1 MLKSIAKATLLAA
14 ALLSPLSLSASQA
27 DAKKDFKVC
36 WTIYAGWMPWGYIS
50 ESGIMKKWADKYDI
64 TVEIT
69 QFNDYIESINQYTAG
84 EYDACAMTNMDALS
98 IPSGSGVDTTVLIAG
113 DYSNGNDGL
122 ILKDGGDL
130 AAIKGQNVNLVELS
144 VSHYFLARALESVGL
159 SEKDIT
165 VVNTSDADMLAVYD
179 NDEITAVATWN
190 PMLSEILATKKGEL
204 VYDSSKIPGE
214 IIDAMMVN
222 TQTLEDN
229 PALGKALAGAW
240 FEVLAL
246 MASDTPEGTAA
257 LESMAAASGTDLE
270 GYKAQLA
277 ATALFYKPDDLL
289 AFTGDA
295 KLKETMKFVATF
307 LFDHGILG
315 EGAQSAEFVGVA
327 FPDGSV
333 FGDSNN
339 VKLRFDNSY
348 VEMAAKGE
356 L

>member
-1 MLKSIAKATLLAA
+1 MLKSIAKASLLAA
-14 ALLSPLSLSASQA
+14 ALLSPLSMSASQA
-27 DAKKDFKVC
+27 EEKKDFKVC

-98 IPSGSGVDTTVLIAG
+98 IPSGGGIDTTVLIAG

-130 AAIKGQNVNLVELS
+130 ASIKGQNVNLVELS

-165 VVNTSDADMLAVYD
+165 VVNTSDADMVAVYD
-179 NDEITAVATWN
+179 TADITAVATWN
-190 PMLSEILATKKGEL
+190 PMLSEILATKKGEM

-222 TQTLEDN
+222 TETLADN

-240 FEVLAL
+240 FEALAL
-246 MASDTPEGTAA
+246 MASDTPEGTEA
-257 LESMAAASGTDLE
+257 LESMATASGTDLE

-277 ATALFYKPDDLL
+277 ATALFYLPEDLL
-289 AFTGDA
+289 AFTSDA

-315 EGAQSAEFVGVA
+315 EGAQSAEFVGIEFA
-327 FPDGSV
+327 DGSV
-333 FGDSNN
+333 FGDSSN
-339 VKLRFDNSY
+339 VKLRFDNSF
-348 VEMAAKGE
+348 VEMAAKGA

>member
-1 MLKSIAKATLLAA
+1 MLKSIAKASLLAA

-27 DAKKDFKVC
+27 EEKKDFKVC

-64 TVEIT
+64 TVEVT

-98 IPSGSGVDTTVLIAG
+98 IPSGGGVDTTVLIAG

-122 ILKDGGDL
+122 ILKEGGDL
-130 AAIKGQNVNLVELS
+130 SSIKGQNVNLVELS

-179 NDEITAVATWN
+179 NADITAVATWN
-190 PMLSEILATKKGEL
+190 PMLSEILSTKKGEM

-222 TQTLEDN
+222 TETLADN

-277 ATALFYKPDDLL
+277 ATALFYQPDDLL
-289 AFTGDA
+289 AFTSDD

-315 EGAQSAEFVGVA
+315 EGAQSAEFVGIEFA
-327 FPDGSV
+327 DGSV
-333 FGDSNN
+333 FGDSSN
-339 VKLRFDNSY
+339 VKLRFDNSF
-348 VEMAAKGE
+348 VEMAAKGA

>member
-1 MLKSIAKATLLAA
+1 MLNSIAKISLIAA
-14 ALLSPLSLSASQA
+14 ALMSPLSLSASQA
-27 DAKKDFKVC
+27 EEKKDFKVC

-50 ESGIMKKWADKYDI
+50 DSGIMKKWADKYDI
-64 TVEIT
+64 AVEIT

-98 IPSGSGVDTTVLIAG
+98 IPSGSGIDTTVLIAG

-122 ILKDGGDL
+122 ILKNGGDL
-130 AAIKGQNVNLVELS
+130 ASIKGQNVNLVELS
-144 VSHYFLARALESVGL
+144 VSHYFLARGLESVGL

-179 NDEITAVATWN
+179 DADITAVATWN
-190 PMLSEILATKKGEL
+190 PMLSEILATKEGEL

-222 TQTLEDN
+222 TETLTDN

-240 FEVLAL
+240 FEVLSL
-246 MASDTPEGTAA
+246 MASDTPEGKEA

-289 AFTGDA
+289 AFTSDA

-315 EGAQSAEFVGVA
+315 EGAQSAEFVGVEFA
-327 FPDGSV
+327 DGSV
-333 FGDSNN
+333 FGNSSN
-339 VKLRFDNSY
+339 VKLRFDNTY

>member
-1 MLKSIAKATLLAA
+1 MLKSIAKASLLAA
-14 ALLSPLSLSASQA
+14 ALSLPMSFSAAQA
-27 DAKKDFKVC
+27 EEKSDFKVC

-64 TVEIT
+64 TVEVT

-122 ILKDGGDL
+122 ILKEGGDL
-130 AAIKGQNVNLVELS
+130 ASIKGQTVNLVELS
-144 VSHYFLARALESVGL
+144 VSHYFLARGLESVGL

-179 NDEITAVATWN
+179 SPEITAVATWN

-204 VYDSSKIPGE
+204 FYDSSKIPGE

-222 TQTLEDN
+222 TETLKDN

-246 MASDTPEGTAA
+246 MASDTPEGKEA
-257 LESMAAASGTDLE
+257 LESMAAASGTDLD

-277 ATALFYKPDDLL
+277 ATALFYEPADLL
-289 AFTGDA
+289 GFTSDE

-315 EGAQSAEFVGVA
+315 EGAQTPEFVGVE

-333 FGDSNN
+333 FGDANN
-339 VKLRFDNSY
+339 VKLRFDNSF
-348 VEMAAKGE
+348 VEMAEKGE